1 MYKQTQKQILNIINK
16 EIYMLNMM
24 LRWIL
29 YAFAIV
35 FISWLIPGIKVEN
48 FLSAMFVCIII
59 ALINTFIK
67 PFLELITL
75 PINILTLGFF
85 SLIINALLLM
95 LAGFIAPGFEVSGF
109 LSAFLGSILLS
120 LFVIGIR
127 KL

>member
-1 MYKQTQKQILNIINK
+1 
-16 EIYMLNMM
+16 MLNMM

-29 YAFAIV
+29 YALAIV

-67 PFLELITL
+67 PFLELIAL